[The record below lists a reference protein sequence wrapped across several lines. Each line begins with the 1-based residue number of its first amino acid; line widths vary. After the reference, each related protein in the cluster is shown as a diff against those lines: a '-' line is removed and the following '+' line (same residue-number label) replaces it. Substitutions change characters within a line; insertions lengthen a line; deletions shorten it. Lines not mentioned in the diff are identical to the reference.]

1 MFEGLARTL
10 KVVGAVVLV
19 GLGAV
24 GGVSY
29 GASDRDEFKH
39 EVVIKAKPDKVWEL
53 LEDPTK
59 IPRWMP
65 QDLLD
70 IARVEVVERR
80 EKGETT
86 HRLVLRDGRVIE
98 LNVSKESDDKLTRAS
113 VMSPRT
119 GYDAWYSSLE
129 WGFETEKIDGTRT
142 ESNLKFNMRYTLTR
156 PFGTLRQFVR
166 RITGKA
172 EADAKR
178 IFDGIERAAR
188 EI

>member
-10 KVVGAVVLV
+10 RVLGAVVLV

-39 EVVIKAKPDKVWEL
+39 EVVIKAKPGAVWDL
-53 LEDPTK
+53 LSDPTK

-65 QDLLD
+65 QDLLN
-70 IARVEVVERR
+70 IERVETIERP
-80 EKGETT
+80 EKGATT

-113 VMSPRT
+113 VVSPRT
-119 GYDAWYSSLE
+119 GSDQWYSSLE
-129 WGFETEKIDGTRT
+129 WGFETEKIDGTKT
-142 ESNLKFNMRYTLTR
+142 ESNLKFTMRYTLTR
-156 PFGTLRQFVR
+156 PFGVLRQSCR
-166 RITGKA
+166 RLTGKS

-178 IFDGIERAAR
+178 IFEGIERAAR